1 LHQEAYI
8 RNLWKLFDMSV
19 IEWIVIMS
27 LNVNKGRDMPHENI
41 EQLELIQMY
50 HILVQ
55 MKILM
60 YYVNYIFFGISFLS
74 ILVSVKTF
82 VP

>member
-1 LHQEAYI
+1 
-8 RNLWKLFDMSV
+8 
-19 IEWIVIMS
+19 MS